1 MTNTLHKQIQIGTCV
16 QIQIGERQWARFV
29 SRWCQ
34 TCPFA
39 TQLYS
44 LVYILLFTITCPSA
58 IRTALQYQHHLHCFR
73 CLLDIYIY
81 IYIYTVFMGDVQ
93 LLEFHWNPFFEAV
106 SHNHLFHFHFSVY
119 QCVLLGDSLCVR
131 PASPQGHTKGNIGA
145 PNQHFAIGEHSAKW
159 EHQFCHFPIGDHSGE
174 WENQFCL
181 SDCEKGYSSKMMFR
195 SRGKYLIYFLQGK
208 HGQPSLLDLFYQQR
222 ILQ

>member
-1 MTNTLHKQIQIGTCV
+1 MQIQILTITMTNTLHKQIQIGTCV

-73 CLLDIYIY
+73 CLLAIYIY
-81 IYIYTVFMGDVQ
+81 IRFLWGMFSFWNFIGIHFLRQFHKIIFTLP
-93 LLEFHWNPFFEAV
+93 LL
-106 SHNHLFHFHFSVY
+106 SLSV
-119 QCVLLGDSLCVR
+119 CVAGR
-131 PASPQGHTKGNIGA
+131 
-145 PNQHFAIGEHSAKW
+145 
-159 EHQFCHFPIGDHSGE
+159 
-174 WENQFCL
+174 
-181 SDCEKGYSSKMMFR
+181 
-195 SRGKYLIYFLQGK
+195 
-208 HGQPSLLDLFYQQR
+208 
-222 ILQ
+222 

>member
-1 MTNTLHKQIQIGTCV
+1 MCKYKYYHNDKYITYTDTNRNMCANTNRRKAVGTICFSVVSDMSFCYTTIQPIYPAIHNNMSLCYTHRPT
-16 QIQIGERQWARFV
+16 IPASFALLPLSAR
-29 SRWCQ
+29 
-34 TCPFA
+34 
-39 TQLYS
+39 
-44 LVYILLFTITCPSA
+44 
-58 IRTALQYQHHLHCFR
+58 
-73 CLLDIYIY
+73 YIY
-81 IYIYTVFMGDVQ
+81 IYGFYGGCLAFGIS
-93 LLEFHWNPFFEAV
+93 LESIFWGSFTQSSSP
-106 SHNHLFHFHFSVY
+106 FHFSVY

-208 HGQPSLLDLFYQQR
+208 HGQPSLLDLFY
-222 ILQ
+222 

>member
-1 MTNTLHKQIQIGTCV
+1 M

-44 LVYILLFTITCPSA
+44 IVYILLFTITCPSA
-58 IRTALQYQHHLHCFR
+58 IHTALLYQHHLHCFR

-81 IYIYTVFMGDVQ
+81 IRFLWGMFSFWNFIGIHFLRQFHTIISFTSTSQSISVCCWEIVCVSGQ
-93 LLEFHWNPFFEAV
+93 LP
-106 SHNHLFHFHFSVY
+106 
-119 QCVLLGDSLCVR
+119 
-131 PASPQGHTKGNIGA
+131 PQGHTKGNIGA

-208 HGQPSLLDLFYQQR
+208 HGQPSLLDLFY
-222 ILQ
+222 

>member
-1 MTNTLHKQIQIGTCV
+1 MTNTLHTQIQIGTCV

-81 IYIYTVFMGDVQ
+81 TVFMGDVQ

-106 SHNHLFHFHFSVY
+106 SHNHLHPSTSQSISVCCWEIV
-119 QCVLLGDSLCVR
+119 CVSGQLPPRDTQKATSE
-131 PASPQGHTKGNIGA
+131 PQISILPSENIPPNGNT
-145 PNQHFAIGEHSAKW
+145 NFAI
-159 EHQFCHFPIGDHSGE
+159 FPSEIILANGKT
-174 WENQFCL
+174 NFACL
-181 SDCEKGYSSKMMFR
+181 TVKR
-195 SRGKYLIYFLQGK
+195 VTAAR
-208 HGQPSLLDLFYQQR
+208 
-222 ILQ
+222 

>member
-1 MTNTLHKQIQIGTCV
+1 M

-81 IYIYTVFMGDVQ
+81 GFYGGCLAFGIS
-93 LLEFHWNPFFEAV
+93 LESIFWGSFTQSSSPF
-106 SHNHLFHFHFSVY
+106 NFSVY

-131 PASPQGHTKGNIGA
+131 PASPKGHTKGNIGA

-208 HGQPSLLDLFYQQR
+208 HGQPSLLDLFY
-222 ILQ
+222 